1 MRGVD
6 IIRTMLAWFANVTPE
21 NLEQEIS
28 TAFCLFD
35 VGPALLLSLPT
46 SPPTPRHPSYP
57 SVPPSLPLSYLS
69 ICLVQNKAP
78 RASLNAN

>member
-35 VGPALLLSLPT
+35 VGPALLLPLPT

-57 SVPPSLPLSYLS
+57 SVPPSLPLSLS
-69 ICLVQNKAP
+69 LTYPSVLCKTKLLAL
-78 RASLNAN
+78 A